1 MVHAGLPAVGVGA
14 VPGGGG
20 GQLCE
25 GPAAGWLVV
34 VHTVPAWRGH
44 QVGRLGLAAPA
55 EAGRASLVESVD
67 VEPGEKHRVGGR
79 WEVGGGRGQG
89 NKPAGREFLIRSFGA
104 EPGAGLTDGPGVG
117 SVLPAHHRPL
127 SLLTGTGDAVL

>member
-14 VPGGGG
+14 VPGGGR

-34 VHTVPAWRGH
+34 VDTVPAWRGH

-67 VEPGEKHRVGGR
+67 VEPGEKHRIGLGC
-79 WEVGGGRGQG
+79 EVGEVRARNLLGENSSSGVL
-89 NKPAGREFLIRSFGA
+89 ERS
-104 EPGAGLTDGPGVG
+104 L
-117 SVLPAHHRPL
+117 VL
-127 SLLTGTGDAVL
+127 D

>member
-14 VPGGGG
+14 VPGGGR

-34 VHTVPAWRGH
+34 VYTVPAWRGH

-67 VEPGEKHRVGGR
+67 VEP
-79 WEVGGGRGQG
+79 
-89 NKPAGREFLIRSFGA
+89 AGREFLIRSFGA
-104 EPGAGLTDGPGVG
+104 EPGAGLTNGPGVG

-127 SLLTGTGDAVL
+127 SLLTGTGHAVL

>member
-20 GQLCE
+20 GQLSE

-55 EAGRASLVESVD
+55 EACRASLVESVD

-79 WEVGGGRGQG
+79 WELG
-89 NKPAGREFLIRSFGA
+89 EIRATNLLGENSSS
-104 EPGAGLTDGPGVG
+104 GVLER
-117 SVLPAHHRPL
+117 SLVL
-127 SLLTGTGDAVL
+127 D

>member
-14 VPGGGG
+14 VPGGGR
-20 GQLCE
+20 GQLSE

-55 EAGRASLVESVD
+55 EACRASLVESVD
-67 VEPGEKHRVGGR
+67 IEPGEKHRAGVR
-79 WEVGGGRGQG
+79 SEVRGEITATNLLG
-89 NKPAGREFLIRSFGA
+89 ENSSSGVLERS
-104 EPGAGLTDGPGVG
+104 L
-117 SVLPAHHRPL
+117 VL
-127 SLLTGTGDAVL
+127 D

>member
-14 VPGGGG
+14 VPGGGR

-34 VHTVPAWRGH
+34 VDTVPPWGGH

-55 EAGRASLVESVD
+55 ETCRASLVESVD
-67 VEPGEKHRVGGR
+67 IEPGKHR
-79 WEVGGGRGQG
+79 
-89 NKPAGREFLIRSFGA
+89 AG
-104 EPGAGLTDGPGVG
+104 
-117 SVLPAHHRPL
+117 
-127 SLLTGTGDAVL
+127 